1 MPTITRDVMDQ
12 EELKEFSE
20 ASREILLAQ
29 ADGYCRLEVDGDSP
43 GEYGLR
49 NLESNQAR
57 GYKGKELDRAIR
69 LVEQKLNSGGA
80 RTGRRANGAPLIE
93 TATVT
98 NSHHYPKEYMDEG
111 EENRFNADIGAIN
124 AAMGRR
130 ECSFETLLDD
140 EAHIF
145 FRYSVQPGSENR
157 DRTMES
163 ISNVV
168 DMVHAGKA
176 VRVEMPGGGTMLTP
190 RLRMGENTGQKAQ
203 QKAGAATPPEGRLR
217 RDRDRGKTVG

>member
-1 MPTITRDVMDQ
+1 MPTITRDAMHR

-43 GEYGLR
+43 GEYELR
-49 NLESNQAR
+49 NLESGQAR

-80 RTGRRANGAPLIE
+80 RMGRRANGAPLIE
-93 TATVT
+93 AATIT
-98 NSHHYPKEYMDEG
+98 TSHHYPKAYMDDEEEG
-111 EENRFNADIGAIN
+111 RFNADVEAIN

-130 ECSFETLLDD
+130 ECGFETLLDD

-145 FRYSVQPGSENR
+145 FRYSVEPSAESR
-157 DRTMES
+157 DGIMES

-168 DMVHAGKA
+168 EMVHSGKA

-190 RLRMGENTGQKAQ
+190 RLPMGQETD
-203 QKAGAATPPEGRLR
+203 PEGRTRL
-217 RDRDRGKTVG
+217 G